1 MNLGHT
7 FYSRRERPRGG
18 AAVAA
23 WLTAAAVALCST
35 VSLAQSNSPDSKGSP
50 SLPARAGAQQ
60 LPSVAYSR
68 ISAAI
73 GKDDGSYHGVAHSR
87 GVRMENAEHTLSA
100 DFKRAGV
107 EFRLG
112 SSRWGLALRGYGHGD
127 AVQSL
132 DSVAPVSTANR
143 VIACRTTAGVAR

>member
-1 MNLGHT
+1 MNLGHM
-7 FYSRRERPRGG
+7 FYSRRKRPRG
-18 AAVAA
+18 AAAAA

-35 VSLAQSNSPDSKGSP
+35 VGLAQSNSSDSKGSP
-50 SLPARAGAQQ
+50 SLPARAGVQQ

-107 EFRLG
+107 EFHLG
-112 SSRWGLALRGYGHGD
+112 SNRWGLALRGYGHGD

-143 VIACRTTAGVAR
+143 VEYRRRTRNDQR